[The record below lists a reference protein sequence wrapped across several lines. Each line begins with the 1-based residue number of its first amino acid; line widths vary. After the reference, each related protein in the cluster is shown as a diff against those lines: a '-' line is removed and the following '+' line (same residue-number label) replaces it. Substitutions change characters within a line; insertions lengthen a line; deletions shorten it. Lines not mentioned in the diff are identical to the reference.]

1 LKKTSKSIP
10 YVAGASIPA
19 TPITNSFPDKVC
31 CSKAQKQSMDV
42 GADEGNRHYD
52 DPLSNFQEESKQQ
65 AYKLTNCGVEVLR
78 HTPA

>member
-19 TPITNSFPDKVC
+19 TPITNSCPDKVR

-42 GADEGNRHYD
+42 GADEGKCHYD
-52 DPLSNFQEESKQQ
+52 DPLSNFQEVSKQQ

>member
-19 TPITNSFPDKVC
+19 TPITNSSPDKVC
-31 CSKAQKQSMDV
+31 CSKAQKQSTDV
-42 GADEGNRHYD
+42 GADEGKRHDD

-65 AYKLTNCGVEVLR
+65 AYKLTYCGVEVLR
-78 HTPA
+78 HAPA